1 MANHRSRPCG
11 PRPRGGLPM
20 TQPSVRYYKLGLP
33 LRHKPRS
40 PGSIRTTNAWLSP
53 RPVTHQ
59 HVTRA
64 RPTSPGTPRPFY
76 CTRPSAT
83 LSALHR
89 PIGSG
94 HRPAARSRTLG
105 PPAHARRTLLFL
117 RLGPAPLPDSEAAT
131 WAWARNLPHTAP
143 PLCSAHHPSPI
154 GARGQATPARTQR
167 LMLIAPA
174 LGAALHAMLCSAV
187 PALYPRRHPNSGR
200 ASQAPNRHHDLGE
213 DLELDAWHTTVK
225 PLDAPP
231 INPPA
236 RPVLDSSRAARR
248 DEQRRWGG
256 STPNHPAALRQGMP

>member
-40 PGSIRTTNAWLSP
+40 PGSIRTINAWLSP

-83 LSALHR
+83 LAALHR

-143 PLCSAHHPSPI
+143 PLSSAHHPSPT
-154 GARGQATPARTQR
+154 GRPRPGNFRQDSTPHAERTR
-167 LMLIAPA
+167 
-174 LGAALHAMLCSAV
+174 
-187 PALYPRRHPNSGR
+187 PRRR
-200 ASQAPNRHHDLGE
+200 ASCHA
-213 DLELDAWHTTVK
+213 ELCCTCA
-225 PLDAPP
+225 L
-231 INPPA
+231 
-236 RPVLDSSRAARR
+236 SAAKS
-248 DEQRRWGG
+248 Q
-256 STPNHPAALRQGMP
+256 

>member
-117 RLGPAPLPDSEAAT
+117 RLGPAPAARLGSCNMGLGTQPATYRSTPLLGTPPKPDRGPRPGNSRQDSTPHADRTRPRRCASRHAVLCCTCALSAAT
-131 WAWARNLPHTAP
+131 
-143 PLCSAHHPSPI
+143 
-154 GARGQATPARTQR
+154 
-167 LMLIAPA
+167 
-174 LGAALHAMLCSAV
+174 
-187 PALYPRRHPNSGR
+187 
-200 ASQAPNRHHDLGE
+200 SQ
-213 DLELDAWHTTVK
+213 
-225 PLDAPP
+225 
-231 INPPA
+231 
-236 RPVLDSSRAARR
+236 
-248 DEQRRWGG
+248 
-256 STPNHPAALRQGMP
+256 